1 MRSLVILAAVCFSTS
16 AYAQNAA
23 PKVGNKPL
31 VQVKPKEPIGCKLV
45 GTVRGIKLWAGD
57 CEAAELKGS
66 SAPATE
72 TQSLP
77 ERASGAIP
85 PG

>member
-1 MRSLVILAAVCFSTS
+1 MIDAVKARAYTIFAAVCFSTS

-45 GTVRGIKLWAGD
+45 GTVIRMNL
-57 CEAAELKGS
+57 LLRMVRRS
-66 SAPATE
+66 SMLPTLSRAPFL
-72 TQSLP
+72 QLFSV
-77 ERASGAIP
+77 
-85 PG
+85 